1 MRFARKKVSMAE
13 VQKLLPP
20 IQRYLRQNCSLLED
34 IETSRSEYFSECY
47 LMTGAQL
54 NELYHANYGAMAT
67 LELARVVGIA
77 PCNDDRSQILLWI
90 ASEIGGF
97 DASVT
102 PGYIRL
108 PKLSHLITLTPED
121 FFALFRILA
130 NARRATNNS
139 LAIDTTV
146 AGIIDFQSSILFP
159 FFELLKTN
167 YRISKE
173 YMDKKW
179 TPNEAI
185 ALIAALEPTRD
196 NQLSAMQ
203 YLTAIQNSDLLYF
216 PVETVVELQLD
227 WDQVSEDYC
236 VPPAFTFKQ

>member
-1 MRFARKKVSMAE
+1 MA
-13 VQKLLPP
+13 QAIKLLPP
-20 IQRYLRQNCSLLED
+20 IQNYLRQNCVLLTDVEAPD
-34 IETSRSEYFSECY
+34 DAYSECY
-47 LMTGAQL
+47 LITGQQA
-54 NELYHANYGAMAT
+54 NELISYNYGAITALKTCGAVGMEPAT
-67 LELARVVGIA
+67 E
-77 PCNDDRSQILLWI
+77 NRSQLIFWI
-90 ASEIGGF
+90 AKDIHSFEMSVSPGF
-97 DASVT
+97 
-102 PGYIRL
+102 IRL

-130 NARRATNNS
+130 TSTRATTNS
-139 LAIDTTV
+139 LALNPHL
-146 AGIIDFQSSILFP
+146 AGVQDFSSSILFP

-167 YRISKE
+167 FRISKE

-185 ALIAALEPTRD
+185 ALVAALEPTRD
-196 NQLSAMQ
+196 NQFSAMQ

-236 VPPAFTFKQ
+236 VPPAPELS